1 MNEIKIFE
9 SEEFGQVRAVMI
21 DDEPYFVGKDVAE
34 ILGYKRTADA
44 ISTHCKGSVK
54 YRVLTN
60 GGEQNIKCIP
70 EGDLYRLVAHSKLP
84 QAEKFERWVFDEIL
98 PLIRKYGAYMTDETI
113 NKGLKTP
120 DTLFD
125 LVNKLKE
132 EREKGKN
139 TRLNLTEVLKNSKEN
154 ERMHGHAYSTYT
166 NCIYK
171 AIFGMNTSQLRK
183 QYNIGNKDN
192 LRDYFSF
199 EDLQAVRELE
209 CMVIDLLMI
218 DMTYDDIKV
227 AINQTNIKRLA
238 A

>member
-21 DDEPYFVGKDVAE
+21 DDEPWFVGKDVAT
-34 ILGYKRTADA
+34 ILGYAKARNAIATHVDDEDKKDA
-44 ISTHCKGSVK
+44 PIQGALGGTQSMTIINESGVYS
-54 YRVLTN
+54 LTFS
-60 GGEQNIKCIP
+60 
-70 EGDLYRLVAHSKLP
+70 SKL
-84 QAEKFERWVFDEIL
+84 QTAQKFKHWVKSGIL
-98 PLIRKYGAYMTDETI
+98 PSIRKYGTYT
-113 NKGLKTP
+113 
-120 DTLFD
+120 

-139 TRLNLTEVLKNSKEN
+139 TRLNLTEALKNSKEN

-171 AIFGMNTSQLRK
+171 AIFGKNTSQLRK

-199 EDLQAVRELE
+199 VDLQAVREVE
-209 CMVIDLLMI
+209 CMVVDLLMI
-218 DMTYDDIKV
+218 GMKYDDIKV